1 MCGGHRMVQ
10 RYPTDLTEAEWTL
23 LGPLIPAAKRGS
35 RPRTTDMREVI
46 NAIFYV
52 LRGGCQWRLLPKEFP
67 PHQTVVYTTAAD
79 KPTALNL
86 SQFVED
92 QNDLAIGQILP
103 FWLCSRSL
111 GLRQHTR
118 SSRPARTPSGAESSA
133 GTERTRGIP
142 ASSSYRG
149 PEPRVGTASVKKTG
163 TPPGSHARDHGHT
176 PSSYD

>member
-1 MCGGHRMVQ
+1 MRLTLPTTKSGGIWGQQVAIPSTPEGGQH
-10 RYPTDLTEAEWTL
+10 LCLLL
-23 LGPLIPAAKRGS
+23 LGNIQS
-35 RPRTTDMREVI
+35 
-46 NAIFYV
+46 
-52 LRGGCQWRLLPKEFP
+52 
-67 PHQTVVYTTAAD
+67 
-79 KPTALNL
+79 LNL